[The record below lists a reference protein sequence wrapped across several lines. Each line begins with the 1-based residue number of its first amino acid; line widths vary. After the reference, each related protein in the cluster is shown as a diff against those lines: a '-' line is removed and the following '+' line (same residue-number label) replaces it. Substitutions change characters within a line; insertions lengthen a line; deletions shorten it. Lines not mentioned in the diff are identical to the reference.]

1 MSHKAIKY
9 NTNAQLM
16 YAGLLINPTNQQKEY
31 MKLLNN
37 NEQMMT
43 DRKWNYVKVME
54 EHYSHKQATKTLTEE
69 QAHKQ
74 VDINIA

>member
-37 NEQMMT
+37 NE
-43 DRKWNYVKVME
+43 
-54 EHYSHKQATKTLTEE
+54 
-69 QAHKQ
+69 
-74 VDINIA
+74 